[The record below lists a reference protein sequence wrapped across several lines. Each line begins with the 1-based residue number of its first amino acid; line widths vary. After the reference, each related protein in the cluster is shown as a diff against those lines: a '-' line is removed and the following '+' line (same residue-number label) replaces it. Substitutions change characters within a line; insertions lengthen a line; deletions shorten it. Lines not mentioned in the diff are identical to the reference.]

1 MSDVRINGGSIKP
14 GATYVALIP
23 GKEGYYKEIR
33 ETYIIVLVK
42 KRLKNLILV

>member
-1 MSDVRINGGSIKP
+1 MKLNYFSSQDMSDVRINGGSIKP

-33 ETYIIVLVK
+33 VRLVSPY
-42 KRLKNLILV
+42 